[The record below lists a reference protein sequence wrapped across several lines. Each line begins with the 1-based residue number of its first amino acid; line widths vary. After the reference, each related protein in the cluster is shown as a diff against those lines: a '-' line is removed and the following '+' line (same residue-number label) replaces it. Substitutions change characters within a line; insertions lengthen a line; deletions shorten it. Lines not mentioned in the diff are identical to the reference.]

1 MLGIVF
7 VLYVIYYPPYKKASV
22 AVHNLNMNIVLPS
35 QSFEWS
41 ISVLFAKIVSV
52 HFVVCILITAILLRG
67 ASSGTGNGEPIATN
81 GWILTWA
88 GFLGTTGIL
97 LAVIQYI
104 PQIIW
109 TFVRKSAGALSLLM
123 LLIQTPCTILM
134 TVSLSRQAGANWST
148 WVVYAVTGTLQFIL
162 LVVCIVFYFIARKA
176 GRPTVDVDASTA
188 LVETTPL
195 LPTNTVQ
202 GDTTLLDLRPST

>member
-1 MLGIVF
+1 MLF
-7 VLYVIYYPPYKKASV
+7 VLYVIHYPPYKKASA

-41 ISVLFAKIVSV
+41 ISVLFAKVVSV

-67 ASSGTGNGEPIATN
+67 ASSGNGEPIAIN

-162 LVVCIVFYFIARKA
+162 LVE
-176 GRPTVDVDASTA
+176 GR
-188 LVETTPL
+188 
-195 LPTNTVQ
+195 
-202 GDTTLLDLRPST
+202 